1 MHLRSSPFMIDGGA
15 VLQGID
21 ASLTSTACS
30 RKHND
35 VFRACSAQV
44 SCGAAFQLSSMAP
57 VLQPT
62 RRSSVCRSRDVAGDL
77 VT

>member
-1 MHLRSSPFMIDGGA
+1 MHLRSSPFMVDGGA

-44 SCGAAFQLSSMAP
+44 SCEAAFQSSSVAP
-57 VLQPT
+57 VLRPT
-62 RRSSVCRSRDVAGDL
+62 WRSSVCRSRDVAGDL
-77 VT
+77 VI